1 MARDMQMSATDSG
14 IAFVDLATIGAL
26 ATLIGVVVWLLAVVV
41 KGLACMRAAT
51 DEAPVTTPR

>member
-1 MARDMQMSATDSG
+1 MSATDSG
-14 IAFVDLATIGAL
+14 SSFVDLATIGAL

-51 DEAPVTTPR
+51 DEAPATTPR